1 MRCSKITLREVYN
14 DTNLLQEK
22 NPLKYNTLTL
32 QLKKLEKE
40 ELTKPKVSR
49 RKKIIMVQAEI
60 NETETKNTI
69 EKSMKVKEE
78 SLKR

>member
-1 MRCSKITLREVYN
+1 MREVYN